1 MDQFG
6 YISYTKAYSSD
17 EKDKGTFKSCSF
29 EIKNQNMVEV
39 FKTNVYAVSN
49 SKKIIELLYQHYPE
63 CKINFDLDDC
73 DNILRVEGSVFETE
87 KIKLIVNENGYMC
100 EELE

>member
-1 MDQFG
+1 
-6 YISYTKAYSSD
+6 
-17 EKDKGTFKSCSF
+17 
-29 EIKNQNMVEV
+29 MVEV

-49 SKKIIELLYQHYPE
+49 SEKIIELLYQHFPE

-73 DNILRVEGSVFETE
+73 DKILRIEGFSIENE
-87 KIKLIVNENGYMC
+87 KIKLIVNENGYLC